1 MRMTVGII
9 LGTGAEST
17 VARLGGTGE
26 TIVTPYGDAMIYRAS
41 TGSADVVLVPRHGL
55 DHSRLPHRLNYRS
68 IIWAL
73 RAAGA
78 HQVFATNAC
87 GSLRRD
93 LAPGAL
99 AAPHDLIDLTRTLV
113 TFWDDERVGD
123 VAHAHNDF
131 TKPYC
136 AAMRASLIDA
146 AQAVGATLHPAG
158 VYLCVDG
165 PRFETAAEVR
175 LFASWGAD
183 LIGMTGAPEAVLAR
197 EAGLCYAP
205 VAIVG
210 NLGAGLGGDSISHT
224 AVADACQAATVRA
237 VDIILE
243 AISRIDRRACSCPP
257 VVPPV
262 PPATTG

>member
-1 MRMTVGII
+1 MRATVGII

-17 VARLGGTGE
+17 VQRLGAEGDRVG
-26 TIVTPYGDAMIYRAS
+26 TPYGDTVVYRAS
-41 TGSADVVLVPRHGL
+41 VEGADIMLVPRHGL

-68 IIWAL
+68 TIWAL
-73 RAAGA
+73 RTAGA
-78 HQVFATNAC
+78 RNVFATNAC
-87 GSLRRD
+87 GSLRPEV
-93 LAPGAL
+93 APGAL
-99 AAPHDLIDLTRTLV
+99 AAPHDLIDLSRTLL
-113 TFWDDERVGD
+113 TFWDHDQAGD

-136 AAMRASLIDA
+136 GAMRAALVEGARVIGASL
-146 AQAVGATLHPAG
+146 QPEG

-183 LIGMTGAPEAVLAR
+183 LIGMTGGPEAALAR

-210 NLGAGLGGDSISHT
+210 NLAAGLGDGGVSHA
-224 AVADACQAATVRA
+224 AVAEACRAATAQA
-237 VDIILE
+237 VSVILE
-243 AISRIDRRACSCPP
+243 AARHITRQACECPS
-257 VVPPV
+257 VVPPI
-262 PPATTG
+262 PPQG